1 MNKPDWAERWNEE
14 TFDYGNQ
21 RGFVAKVGEFSNAVR
36 FCGQKCIKE
45 PEYGPWYDITDDV
58 WCDECEHYHTETYR
72 ERDIL
77 VPGVYEPVPLVESD
91 IHNSLEDW
99 FKVHAVKCRDY
110 VKLAEERG
118 WL

>member
-1 MNKPDWAERWNEE
+1 MNKPDWAEEWNEE
-14 TFDYGNQ
+14 TFDYGSQ
-21 RGFVAKVGEFSNAVR
+21 RGFAAKVGYFSNAIR
-36 FCGQKCIKE
+36 CLGQKCIKE
-45 PEYGPWYDITDDV
+45 PVYGPEYEVTEER
-58 WCDECEHYHTETYR
+58 WCDECESYHMETYTTK
-72 ERDIL
+72 DIL

-99 FKVHAVKCRDY
+99 FKDQAVKCRDY